1 MAFDSSGGSI
11 TVVSRSQTVEGTDA
25 FLLAT
30 ASSMITNLRSQYGY
44 AIIRGPDIRETAG
57 AHAAVF
63 EINALWS
70 NVFQMWAVFASPAFG
85 QVIVVV
91 GSTTSASSE
100 AYRPVFDSVIHSAV
114 LVVPPDPVQNM
125 LVILVSV
132 LGLTIGGLVAG
143 LLVLRYRAA
152 RRPSVQPALTTPTVA
167 PPAPVVPSPAV
178 APGPAHFCGAC
189 GAALDMGARFCGRC
203 GRSVGP

>member
-1 MAFDSSGGSI
+1 
-11 TVVSRSQTVEGTDA
+11 
-25 FLLAT
+25 
-30 ASSMITNLRSQYGY
+30 MITNLRSQYGY
-44 AIIRGPDIRETAG
+44 AFIRGPDIRETAG

-152 RRPSVQPALTTPTVA
+152 RHPSVQPALTTPAVA
-167 PPAPVVPSPAV
+167 PPPPVVPSPAV
-178 APGPAHFCGAC
+178 EANPAHFCGAC
-189 GAALDMGARFCGRC
+189 GAALDIGARFCGRC
-203 GRSVGP
+203 GRSIGP